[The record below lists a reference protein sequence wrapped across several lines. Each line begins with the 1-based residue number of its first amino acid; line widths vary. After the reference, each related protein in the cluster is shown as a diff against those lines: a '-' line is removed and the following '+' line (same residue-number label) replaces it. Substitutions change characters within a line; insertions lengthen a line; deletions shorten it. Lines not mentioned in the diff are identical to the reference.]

1 MPEQSPIPQQPYAN
15 LEGDPLK
22 LGFDQLEQA
31 YSLALVRETFDQYSS
46 VRHINQEKKWASS
59 DALYF
64 GYLPQRVWEGT
75 NVPRSS
81 WSNQLVYDHVEGSLS
96 IIQQALFAQPEW
108 FDVEADFGSTP
119 QQARQQRAHLNYLL
133 EGNGYDVTSFQ
144 TEMELALKDMLLYG
158 NGGVIL
164 EYDPVKKRP
173 VVQWLD
179 IHDLYVDPGTPTPHI
194 DKARSVIRRSRK
206 TVDELLA
213 WEGSPGVRLPTKSQ
227 LYGMAANGVPW
238 TTGDQSVQLKESLQ
252 GQQYFGQPDMVSL
265 PADKRIE
272 VLTYYSPTRIIM
284 VLNREWVMYSERN
297 PYECIPMAFAPYSI
311 VAGKWHALSVSD
323 IQERNQRV
331 SEALV
336 NARLDELAL
345 IVNPPRVTKA
355 SSTYTPSQ
363 QRWGPG
369 RSIRAGN
376 PKEDV
381 IFPASQ
387 NATAN
392 IYAEVDYI
400 DKTADKRS
408 GVSSL
413 GMGVP
418 RPGNANRTASG
429 MQMQLEGGMSRIQVV
444 VKHVEDYLI
453 IPLLHKIIKMLQVH
467 NQAEFL
473 PGMDGG
479 QQQIVPAQV
488 LKSKTRFKITAASKM
503 MTRDRLGSMFPVLM
517 QFFVQGPFLG
527 EIQKTGQ
534 TLDWNEVFQMLSDAT
549 GTGKLYQF
557 IRPLSQQEQQAMN
570 QPPPQ
575 VQAQMQM
582 EQQKMQMELQKE
594 QIKKQP
600 DPQQM
605 QMEQQKAQLE
615 MAKSQQKLETDQIL
629 AQMKIQMEQM
639 KLEIEKQKAQLKLQL
654 EEAKIQQGARKA
666 QLDTDN
672 AALQGALKVQQAQ
685 VDAEMKSRHN
695 EESHSVKMKQAEELA
710 EQKEK
715 LKPKPKPNSS

>member
-1 MPEQSPIPQQPYAN
+1 MPEQAPIPQQPYADI
-15 LEGDPLK
+15 EREPLK
-22 LGFDQLEQA
+22 LGFEELENSL
-31 YSLALVRETFDQYSS
+31 SLALVRETFDQYAS
-46 VRHINQEKKWASS
+46 VRQLNQERKWNNS
-59 DALYF
+59 DSLYF

-96 IIQQALFAQPEW
+96 IIQQSLFSQPEW

-119 QQARQQRAHLNYLL
+119 QQARQQRAHLLYLL
-133 EGNGYDVTSFQ
+133 EGNGYDVSSFQ
-144 TEMELALKDMLLYG
+144 CEMELALKDLLLYG
-158 NGGVIL
+158 NGGIIL

-173 VVQWLD
+173 IPQWLD
-179 IHDLYVDPGTPTPHI
+179 IHDLYVDPGTPTPNI

-206 TVDELLA
+206 TVDELMA
-213 WEGSPGVRLPTKSQ
+213 WEGSPGVRLPNKAQ
-227 LYGMAANGVPW
+227 LYGMAERGVPF
-238 TTGDQSVQLKESLQ
+238 TMGDQSIQIKESLQ
-252 GQQYFGQPDMVSL
+252 GENYTPGFTDRVVL

-272 VLTYYSPTRIIM
+272 VLTYYSATRIIM

-311 VAGKWHALSVSD
+311 VTGKWHALSIAD

-345 IVNPPRVTKA
+345 IVNPPRITKA

-376 PKEDV
+376 PKEDI
-381 IFPASQ
+381 IFPAAQ

-392 IYAEVDYI
+392 VYAEVDYI

-408 GVSSL
+408 GVSAL
-413 GMGVP
+413 GLGVP

-453 IPLLHKIIKMLQVH
+453 VPLLHKMLKMIQVH
-467 NQAEFL
+467 NQDEFL

-479 QQQIVPAQV
+479 EQTVIPAEA
-488 LKSKTRFKITAASKM
+488 LKRRTRFKITASSKM

-534 TLDWNEVFQMLSDAT
+534 TIDWNEVFQMLSDAT

-557 IRPLSQQEQQAMN
+557 IRPLNQQEQQAMN

-600 DPQQM
+600 DPQQL

-629 AQMKIQMEQM
+629 AQLKIQIEQM
-639 KLEIEKQKAQLKLQL
+639 KLEIEKQKAQLKLQM
-654 EEAKIQQGARKA
+654 EEAKMQQGARKA
-666 QLDTDN
+666 QMDTDN
-672 AALQGALKVQQAQ
+672 AALQGALKVQQSQ
-685 VDAEMKSRHN
+685 IDAEMTSRQA
-695 EESHSVKMKQAEELA
+695 EETHSVKMKQAEESA
-710 EQKEK
+710 KQKEK
-715 LKPKPKPNSS
+715 LKPKGDSS